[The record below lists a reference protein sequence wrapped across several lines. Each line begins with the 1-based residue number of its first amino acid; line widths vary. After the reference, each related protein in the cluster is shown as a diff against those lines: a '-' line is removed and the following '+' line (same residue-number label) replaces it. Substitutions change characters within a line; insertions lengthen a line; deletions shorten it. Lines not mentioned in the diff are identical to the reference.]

1 MLDILLNDSSGIKT
15 VNRSKV
21 ILMDPI
27 KLAQELADEIQ
38 SSLAE
43 NHICTLVYG
52 PPVTGTFVEGKSRI
66 PIFVIVDKFDSK
78 TATTLADIV
87 KKWKEHPIDG
97 PYIAEIRDLEGMS
110 DSVPDEL
117 LEVTLNYQILT
128 GNDMLKSLPELDR
141 EHMRAQAELAVR
153 RYIFTLR
160 WTLTHV
166 LYDYAQL
173 EGYLNNLAFYCQ
185 LAIQVYHRLSHPDIV
200 DKEKHVEQF
209 NEEFPEGKEC
219 MKILMNYAYGDASM
233 LDREPVELITCA
245 LDTILLPLLQQIDDM
260 GKIPWKE

>member
-1 MLDILLNDSSGIKT
+1 
-15 VNRSKV
+15 
-21 ILMDPI
+21 MDPM
-27 KLAQELADEIQ
+27 KLAKDFADEVKGELGQ
-38 SSLAE
+38 

-66 PIFVIVDKFDSK
+66 PLFIIVDKFDSK
-78 TATTLADIV
+78 TAATLADMV
-87 KKWKEHPIDG
+87 KKWKEHPLDG
-97 PYIAEIRDLEGMS
+97 PYIAEVRDLEGMS

-117 LEVTLNYQILT
+117 LDVTLNYRILA
-128 GNDMLKSLPELDR
+128 GDDVLKSLPELDK

-185 LAIQVYHRLSHPDIV
+185 LAIQVYHRLSAPEIV
-200 DKEKHVEQF
+200 GKEKHVEKF
-209 NEEFPEGKEC
+209 YEEFPGGRDC
-219 MKILMNYAYGDASM
+219 MTILMNYAYGDASM

-260 GKIPWKE
+260 GKIPWNP

>member
-1 MLDILLNDSSGIKT
+1 
-15 VNRSKV
+15 
-21 ILMDPI
+21 MDPLELSQN
-27 KLAQELADEIQ
+27 LANEMQ
-38 SSLAE
+38 SILKD

-52 PPVTGTFVEGKSRI
+52 PPVSGTFVEGKSKI
-66 PIFVIVDKFDSK
+66 PLFVIVNKFDSS
-78 TATTLADIV
+78 TANTIADLVI
-87 KKWKEHPIDG
+87 KWTEYPIEG
-97 PYIAEIRDLEGMS
+97 PYIAELQDLEGMS

-117 LEVTLNYQILT
+117 LDVTLNYKILA
-128 GNDMLKSLPELDR
+128 GDDIFKSMPELDR

-166 LYDYAQL
+166 LRDYAQL

-200 DKEKHVEQF
+200 DKDKHLEQF
-209 NEEFPEGKEC
+209 YNEFPEGTEC

-245 LDTILLPLLQQIDDM
+245 LDSILLPLLHKIDDM
-260 GKIPWKE
+260 GKISWI